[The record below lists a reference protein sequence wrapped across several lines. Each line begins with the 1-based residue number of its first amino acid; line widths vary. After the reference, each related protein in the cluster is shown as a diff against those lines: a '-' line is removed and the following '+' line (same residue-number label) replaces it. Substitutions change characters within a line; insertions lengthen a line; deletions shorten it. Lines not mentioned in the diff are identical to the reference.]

1 MKRLG
6 LILAAGLF
14 FAGCED
20 ATRPDAVAVSP
31 DVTPTGASGGYEMID
46 LGTLGGTWSVAIAI
60 NNRGQVAGQSET
72 ATGEVKFFLWE
83 NGVMT
88 DLGPPGGA
96 DPRAENW
103 TRAINARGQVIG
115 RYETGPDKR
124 AFVWDNGVWTD
135 LGPPGESSQAV
146 AINDRGQVVGS
157 GGQTG
162 AFLWENGVLTDL
174 GTLEWAADINARGQ
188 VVGWNWSPS
197 EQHAFLWENGVM
209 TDLGHLG
216 GNRSEAVAIN
226 NRGQVVGNSET
237 ATGEKRPFLWE
248 NGVMTD
254 LGAPSVPS
262 GAKDINER
270 GQVIGDSVPG
280 QPGRAFLWE
289 NGVTTDLGSLGGIW
303 VSAWDINERGQVTG
317 VSATGTGDDF
327 HAFVWADAV
336 MTDLGPPGNPSAAL
350 AINERGQMV
359 GLIFTGPGE
368 CGVYSESQRCRATL
382 WTPKN

>member
-1 MKRLG
+1 MRMRSVIPLLATAPL
-6 LILAAGLF
+6 LIGCQDDLVAPGDAASPLF
-14 FAGCED
+14 N
-20 ATRPDAVAVSP
+20 TSP
-31 DVTPTGASGGYEMID
+31 TLSTTGYEIID
-46 LGTLGGTWSVAIAI
+46 LGTLGGKSWTW
-60 NNRGQVAGQSET
+60 
-72 ATGEVKFFLWE
+72 
-83 NGVMT
+83 
-88 DLGPPGGA
+88 D
-96 DPRAENW
+96 
-103 TRAINARGQVIG
+103 
-115 RYETGPDKR
+115 
-124 AFVWDNGVWTD
+124 
-135 LGPPGESSQAV
+135 
-146 AINDRGQVVGS
+146 INDHGQVVGGS
-157 GGQTG
+157 YTG
-162 AFLWENGVLTDL
+162 TGEVRA
-174 GTLEWAADINARGQ
+174 I
-188 VVGWNWSPS
+188 
-197 EQHAFLWENGVM
+197 LWENGVM

>member
-88 DLGPPGGA
+88 DLG
-96 DPRAENW
+96 
-103 TRAINARGQVIG
+103 
-115 RYETGPDKR
+115 
-124 AFVWDNGVWTD
+124 
-135 LGPPGESSQAV
+135 
-146 AINDRGQVVGS
+146 
-157 GGQTG
+157 
-162 AFLWENGVLTDL
+162 
-174 GTLEWAADINARGQ
+174 
-188 VVGWNWSPS
+188 
-197 EQHAFLWENGVM
+197 
-209 TDLGHLG
+209 HLG
-216 GNRSEAVAIN
+216 GNRTEAVAIN